1 MSNKAEQRLVAVTID
16 GRTHHLDDEQ
26 RWALRQACAIEQH
39 RCLRRRDNSRSRDLK
54 ERFMRQALFMEQLY
68 KELS

>member
-1 MSNKAEQRLVAVTID
+1 MGQNEQKLVAVTIN

-39 RCLRRRDNSRSRDLK
+39 RCLRRRDNIRSVHEK
-54 ERFMRQALFMEQLY
+54 ERWMRQALFMETLY